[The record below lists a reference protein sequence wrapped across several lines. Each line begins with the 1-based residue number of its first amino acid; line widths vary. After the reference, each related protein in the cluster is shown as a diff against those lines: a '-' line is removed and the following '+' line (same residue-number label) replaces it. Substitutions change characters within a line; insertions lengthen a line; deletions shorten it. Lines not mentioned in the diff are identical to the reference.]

1 MAISK
6 IQDAGVSLTSA
17 ALPAGSV
24 IQVASALSTTIT
36 INSSSYVDVTDY
48 NVTITP
54 SSASNKIL
62 VRVTPKNY
70 MSLTSDT
77 YPVLSSNILRNGVEI

>member
-24 IQVASALSTTIT
+24 IQCG
-36 INSSSYVDVTDY
+36 
-48 NVTITP
+48 
-54 SSASNKIL
+54 
-62 VRVTPKNY
+62 VRH
-70 MSLTSDT
+70 
-77 YPVLSSNILRNGVEI
+77 